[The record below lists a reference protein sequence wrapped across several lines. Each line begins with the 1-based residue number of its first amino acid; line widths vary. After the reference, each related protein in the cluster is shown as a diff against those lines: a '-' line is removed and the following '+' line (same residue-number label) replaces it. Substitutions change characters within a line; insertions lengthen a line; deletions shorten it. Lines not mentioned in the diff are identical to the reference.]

1 MADLGNFLGGI
12 PTTANAPNPGS
23 RQADVMR
30 WRGMTM
36 SERDVQ
42 QTLQW
47 VESMRGE
54 ALALEQNPR
63 NLNAM
68 RMASGL
74 RASIDQAERL
84 VQRHRPDLLEVQP

>member
-1 MADLGNFLGGI
+1 
-12 PTTANAPNPGS
+12 
-23 RQADVMR
+23 
-30 WRGMTM
+30 M

-63 NLNAM
+63 DLPSM

>member
-1 MADLGNFLGGI
+1 
-12 PTTANAPNPGS
+12 
-23 RQADVMR
+23 
-30 WRGMTM
+30 M

-47 VESMRGE
+47 VERMRGE

-63 NLNAM
+63 DLPSM

>member
-12 PTTANAPNPGS
+12 PTTANAPNRER
-23 RQADVMR
+23 RQSGVMQ
-30 WRGMTM
+30 WRGMTV

-47 VESMRGE
+47 VESMRSE
-54 ALALEQNPR
+54 ALALERNPR
-63 NLNAM
+63 DLQSM

>member
-1 MADLGNFLGGI
+1 M
-12 PTTANAPNPGS
+12 
-23 RQADVMR
+23 Q

-47 VESMRGE
+47 VESMRSD
-54 ALALEQNPR
+54 ALALEHNPR
-63 NLNAM
+63 DLDAM